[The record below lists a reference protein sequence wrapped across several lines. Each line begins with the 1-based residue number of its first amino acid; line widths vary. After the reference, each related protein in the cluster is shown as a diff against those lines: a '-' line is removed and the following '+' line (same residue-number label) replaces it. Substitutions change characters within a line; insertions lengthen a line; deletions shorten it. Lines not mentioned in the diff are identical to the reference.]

1 MTRPGLHATISVS
14 RNRRT
19 QHPPTSADDVR
30 TITTAAPA
38 HCNIHTLLQTDA
50 RLPLWLQSIIQRVLP
65 IYRLVRSRAG
75 PTSLSPQAQ
84 GHFYRKLVSL
94 AVLIRPIVQVTEVRR

>member
-1 MTRPGLHATISVS
+1 LTLLWRAYGQLALHLSRDPARDPARGLHATISVS

-38 HCNIHTLLQTDA
+38 HSHCNIHITDWCSSSSA
-50 RLPLWLQSIIQRVLP
+50 ATV
-65 IYRLVRSRAG
+65 
-75 PTSLSPQAQ
+75 
-84 GHFYRKLVSL
+84 
-94 AVLIRPIVQVTEVRR
+94 